1 VARSDRRAGSV
12 GGCGRLQPGG
22 LRGDCRVGYWFA
34 PSRGSQEMRG
44 PKSVEVK
51 LDLKFLS
58 IGGTWEPN
66 DAERRA
72 AWELYVELITRI
84 SVVPLRG
91 GIAREALS
99 SLYALFEQ
107 SREILRRYGPEI
119 AEPKPDGEYN
129 LGFLTVALLN
139 LALRPVLAYWH
150 PELQVWE
157 AGRDSGAS
165 AKAHEDAW
173 PRITEL
179 RGALDELRGVLSVYA
194 SVLATACGIPDLTPA
209 IMSTP
214 ADS

>member
-1 VARSDRRAGSV
+1 MRA
-12 GGCGRLQPGG
+12 
-22 LRGDCRVGYWFA
+22 
-34 PSRGSQEMRG
+34 

-72 AWELYVELITRI
+72 AWELYVELVTRI
-84 SVVPLRG
+84 SVAPLRD

-99 SLYALFEQ
+99 SLHAVFGQ
-107 SREILRRYGPEI
+107 AREILRRYGPEV

-157 AGRDSGAS
+157 AGREPSES
-165 AKAHEDAW
+165 VKAHEEAW
-173 PRITEL
+173 PRIGEL
-179 RGALDELRGVLSVYA
+179 RAALDELRGVLTVYA
-194 SVLATACGIPDLTPA
+194 AVLAAACGIPDLIPA
-209 IMSTP
+209 IAPPPATP
-214 ADS
+214 